1 MKQMSNYDKAQEVLI
16 RSREEVLRELVRA
29 GESGGTGLAQRYAPI
44 FANLQNAIE
53 AIDRIKTSKGKTTNE
68 IPFAEKMKAA
78 KAAKKAALVAA

>member
-1 MKQMSNYDKAQEVLI
+1 MSNYDKAQEVLI

-44 FANLQNAIE
+44 LANLQNAIE
-53 AIDRIKTSKGKTTNE
+53 AIDRIKTSEKETINE
-68 IPFAEKMKAA
+68 VPFAEKMKAA